1 MVRILLLISLL
12 FVPTLAWAETPLEEA
27 DRAFMYK
34 GEPIHPGLIM
44 AFQNWLSDY
53 RPPITVTLDVGAA
66 FDTNQYN
73 ENVTRNRNGDPQIQ
87 LSEGGTFAYR
97 HLGRLDN
104 GVHVLLTFDWGGG
117 SGVFLTL
124 TFVRFHMHTGYDR
137 DGLKPSERLLM
148 SVVRHYGL
156 GAKKVPD
163 ITVGALSV
171 SFENAGESVTLD
183 FKPSQGPILK
193 PGHAAIANP
202 ASVNCIEQNGTLEL
216 ITTDKGEHS
225 LCHLPDGTICEEWK
239 LFRGECP

>member
-1 MVRILLLISLL
+1 MVRTLVLIALLCTPGL
-12 FVPTLAWAETPLEEA
+12 VWAETPLEEA
-27 DRAFMYK
+27 DRVFTYK
-34 GEPIHPGLIM
+34 GEPIHPGLVM

-53 RPPITVTLDVGAA
+53 RPPITVTVDVGAA

-117 SGVFLTL
+117 TGVFLTL

-148 SVVRHYGL
+148 SVVRRYGL

-163 ITVGALSV
+163 ITVGALNV
-171 SFENAGESVTLD
+171 SIENAGERVTLD
-183 FKPSQGPILK
+183 FKPTPK
-193 PGHAAIANP
+193 PGRVGLPNP
-202 ASVNCIEQNGTLEL
+202 ASVNCIEQGGTLEWV
-216 ITTDKGEHS
+216 ISDKGEHS